1 MWVRRFG
8 DVIALGCFLLGLA
21 GLMLVGIC
29 CLGKQDVLGCAA
41 VIVLGLLIGAG
52 AGAMQRRIV
61 RKSGQS

>member
-1 MWVRRFG
+1 
-8 DVIALGCFLLGLA
+8 
-21 GLMLVGIC
+21 MLVGIC